1 VTRVGPPPPPAVYRV
16 VMIGRALPGQA
27 LGGLTTGAE
36 GKLGIGGAD
45 ELAVKHAS
53 DPGSISGLQRDLEN
67 VERRTDDATTAH
79 SVEDT
84 PAEGA

>member
-1 VTRVGPPPPPAVYRV
+1 
-16 VMIGRALPGQA
+16 MIGRALPGQA

-45 ELAVKHAS
+45 ELAVKHAFG
-53 DPGSISGLQRDLEN
+53 PGPISGLQHGFEN
-67 VERRTDDATTAH
+67 VEPRTNDATTAH
-79 SVEDT
+79 SVADT